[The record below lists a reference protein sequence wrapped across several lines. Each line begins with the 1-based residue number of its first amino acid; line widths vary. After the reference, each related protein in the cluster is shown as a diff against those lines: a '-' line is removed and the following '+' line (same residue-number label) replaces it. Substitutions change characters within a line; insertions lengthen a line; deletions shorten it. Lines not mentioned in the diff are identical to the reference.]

1 MNLISLDQMC
11 IGECGI
17 IKKIDNEAINNLDKN
32 ISYEIISQILEMGFI
47 EEAKVKVMHKGVF
60 NSPIAVRIN
69 NSNNKVVLR
78 KSEARLI
85 LVEKSK

>member
-1 MNLISLDQMC
+1 MNLISLDQMH

-17 IKKIDNEAINNLDKN
+17 IKKIDNEVINNLDKN
-32 ISYEIISQILEMGFI
+32 LSYEIISQILEMGFI

-60 NSPIAVRIN
+60 NNPIAVRIN